1 MYTFKEWEQKQEQLD
16 NGIETVDA
24 MMHDMTHDAL
34 NDLLTGI
41 LAEVGV
47 DYVMKSKSIGEKL
60 DSIIQDVK
68 ALAILA
74 IVENQYL
81 ASNKPQKE
89 KQK

>member
-1 MYTFKEWEQKQEQLD
+1 MSTFKEWKQKQEQLD

-24 MMHDMTHDAL
+24 MMHDMTHEAL
-34 NDLLTGI
+34 NDLLTCI
-41 LAEVGV
+41 LEEVGV
-47 DYVMKSKSIGEKL
+47 DYAMTSKSVGEKL

-81 ASNKPQKE
+81 ASNQPQKE
-89 KQK
+89 KQE